1 MAEADSLGLSTKHH
15 YVTIYSELP
24 ENICILTFLRSLA
37 CPFLSLSIK
46 SFCHFYHDH
55 RFLTYAKRELLFNQ
69 VKNMIKRFE
78 NLLLSL

>member
-1 MAEADSLGLSTKHH
+1 MEEADSLGLSTKHH
-15 YVTIYSELP
+15 YVTISELP

-37 CPFLSLSIK
+37 CPFLSRLSR

-55 RFLTYAKRELLFNQ
+55 RFLTYASRELLFNQ
-69 VKNMIKRFE
+69 VKNMIERFE